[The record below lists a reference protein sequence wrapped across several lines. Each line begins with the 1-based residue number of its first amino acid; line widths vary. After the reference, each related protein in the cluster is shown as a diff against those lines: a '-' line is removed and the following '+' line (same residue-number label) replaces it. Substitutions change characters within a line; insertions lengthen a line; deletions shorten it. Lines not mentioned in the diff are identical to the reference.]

1 MRDIEIMPR
10 QMETLWRV
18 LAGTD
23 MALIWRVLQEIDADE
38 GPQFG
43 VGLSPDSR
51 PYADFD
57 DGTNLGFYDLD
68 HQCQDCSTLSISVR
82 EFVKKQGYRAAV
94 TALAYDSFEAFGD
107 FYDRQAQRAFCRVIT
122 ASTATAHILS
132 QHQIL
137 ADAEHECS
145 ALAKCRQFFAEV
157 APGLQK
163 WIGGRIAVHVR
174 HADGRP
180 TTGDRVTII
189 AGGNKVGQTGVIC
202 EDDHDTEPYLVRF
215 SDGEDRGHWF
225 RECDVRREGE

>member
-57 DGTNLGFYDLD
+57 DGTNVGFYDLD
-68 HQCQDCSTLSISVR
+68 HQWQDCSTLSMSVR
-82 EFVKKQGYRAAV
+82 EFVKKQGYRAAI
-94 TALAYDSFEAFGD
+94 TALAYDSFEAFQD
-107 FYDRQAQRAFCRVIT
+107 FYDRQAQRVFCRVIT
-122 ASTATAHILS
+122 AASTATNAHILT
-132 QHQIL
+132 QQQQKIL
-137 ADAEHECS
+137 AEAEHEFS
-145 ALAKCRQFFAEV
+145 ALAKCQQFFAEV

-163 WIGGRIAVHVR
+163 WYGGGGG
-174 HADGRP
+174 DGGGSGG
-180 TTGDRVTII
+180 GDR
-189 AGGNKVGQTGVIC
+189 A
-202 EDDHDTEPYLVRF
+202 
-215 SDGEDRGHWF
+215 
-225 RECDVRREGE
+225 